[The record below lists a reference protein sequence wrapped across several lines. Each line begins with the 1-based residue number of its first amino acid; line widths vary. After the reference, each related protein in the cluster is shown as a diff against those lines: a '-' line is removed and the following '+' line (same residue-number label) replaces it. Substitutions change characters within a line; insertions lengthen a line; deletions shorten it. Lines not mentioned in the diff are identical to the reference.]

1 MSLKRRPPKR
11 RTRKRTRKRRRKR
24 TRRPK
29 RLRRKKRRRI
39 RRSPKRRW
47 NQVMKMMT
55 QMTDLFSLSILILH
69 PINKPY
75 PPYQLLFIYHY

>member
-47 NQVMKMMT
+47 NQVMKMT